1 MDRATLATLY
11 DQHAEPLFRYLSTMT
26 HRADEARDWL
36 QDVFV
41 KLARSGDCLNG
52 VRNERAFLFRLAR
65 NVALD
70 SLRRSKT
77 RHHKLAEYREEPICL
92 FAADTDPD
100 KAAFRDQLGKAMAA
114 LPADQRDVVY
124 LKLYEDLTF
133 QAIGEILEIT
143 GNTAASRYR
152 YGLTKLRSSLR
163 PLYDEIHEDRL

>member
-1 MDRATLATLY
+1 MDRATLEALY
-11 DQHAEPLFRYLSTMT
+11 DQHAEPLFRYLSTMAHIT
-26 HRADEARDWL
+26 DEARDWL

-41 KLARSGDCLNG
+41 KIARNGHCLEG
-52 VRNERAFLFRLAR
+52 VHHERAFLFRLAR

-77 RHHKLAEYREEPICL
+77 RHHKLIELQHEARSV
-92 FAADTDPD
+92 FAPASDPD
-100 KAAFRDQLGKAMAA
+100 NAAFRDQLGKAMAE

-133 QAIGEILEIT
+133 QAIAEILEIT

-163 PLYDEIHEDRL
+163 PLYDEIHENL